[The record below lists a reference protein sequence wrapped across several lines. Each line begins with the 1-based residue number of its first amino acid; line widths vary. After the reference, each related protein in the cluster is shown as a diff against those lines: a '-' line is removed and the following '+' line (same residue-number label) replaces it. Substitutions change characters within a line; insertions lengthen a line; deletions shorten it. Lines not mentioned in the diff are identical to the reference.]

1 MKLKVY
7 THLDIQYAS
16 PYEKHEEPTRNQQ
29 GTLQRTIS
37 STSADVVITLSTKK
51 PLTRMPASLTPFSN
65 SRLTHIHI
73 YLFCSLFF
81 PPRFMTKY
89 VCGSFILHRFEW
101 FWFFMFMY
109 FCLISSPSYD
119 NFFLLFVVFIIMH
132 SFSNKTTGSF
142 THIFSQTFV
151 VVYFP
156 RLLIVLFFCFHFVLI
171 FL

>member
-1 MKLKVY
+1 
-7 THLDIQYAS
+7 
-16 PYEKHEEPTRNQQ
+16 
-29 GTLQRTIS
+29 
-37 STSADVVITLSTKK
+37 
-51 PLTRMPASLTPFSN
+51 MPASLTPFSN
-65 SRLTHIHI
+65 SRLIHIHI

-119 NFFLLFVVFIIMH
+119 NFFWLFVVFIIMH

-142 THIFSQTFV
+142 THIFLQTFV

-156 RLLIVLFFCFHFVLI
+156 RLLIVLFFCFHFFVFLWSPFVRHVKRGITCIHHI
-171 FL
+171 FFFFSWFILESRNLTFFFFFC

>member
-1 MKLKVY
+1 
-7 THLDIQYAS
+7 
-16 PYEKHEEPTRNQQ
+16 
-29 GTLQRTIS
+29 
-37 STSADVVITLSTKK
+37 
-51 PLTRMPASLTPFSN
+51 MPASLTPFSN
-65 SRLTHIHI
+65 SRLIHIHI

-119 NFFLLFVVFIIMH
+119 NFFWLFVVFIIMH

-156 RLLIVLFFCFHFVLI
+156 RLLIVFFVLFSFFGFFMIPFCEACQKWDTCIHHI
-171 FL
+171 FFFFFHGLF